1 MKKNTMNIV
10 TEDHQGPRGP
20 PQGNDVIVFKPSDHS
35 LKTSAPGLV
44 LILKTINKPESH
56 STERPFYRLFPTT
69 CSLGY
74 ISPVLYLGHAPHCH
88 ALDTPL
94 LLVHRRTSPRRQS
107 HPFSMQTRLS
117 SCQQFAFSS
126 ALSWTQYTHSLSSF
140 NTFFFHFPL
149 CPPQNSTAIISIIVR
164 ERFVTP
170 RQLLHSFPLN
180 TCLHTCCCQCL
191 IPSSH
196 TFGSES

>member
-1 MKKNTMNIV
+1 MRKPRLKGSERHVQGKGHIQRVPGPDLNLGLQIFSLACFSVGWKNEKKKKKTNTMNIV

-35 LKTSAPGLV
+35 LKTSAPGPV
-44 LILKTINKPESH
+44 FILKTINKPESH

-107 HPFSMQTRLS
+107 HPFSM
-117 SCQQFAFSS
+117 
-126 ALSWTQYTHSLSSF
+126 
-140 NTFFFHFPL
+140 
-149 CPPQNSTAIISIIVR
+149 
-164 ERFVTP
+164 
-170 RQLLHSFPLN
+170 
-180 TCLHTCCCQCL
+180 
-191 IPSSH
+191 
-196 TFGSES
+196 